1 MAAGERKNTGQRN
14 EWGVNLKISKLEDK
28 VALKILVKD
37 TTPTFMNTI
46 RRAIMSYVPTLSIE
60 NVSIYKNDSVLF
72 DELLANRL
80 ALIPIKTDLK
90 EYGEKDT
97 LKLTLEKEGP
107 CIVYS
112 SDIESRDPKTE
123 VAFKNIP
130 IAKLG
135 EGQEIKLEVTA
146 VMGTGKEHVKWQ
158 PALVSYAQLPKIKEG
173 KSIKKYSD
181 IITKDAY
188 EWTDNDIEKLKK
200 DPNVELEYSNDF
212 ILTVESYGQLENK
225 EVLLAAAKKL
235 KEKIKEF
242 EETIKEI

>member
-1 MAAGERKNTGQRN
+1 M
-14 EWGVNLKISKLEDK
+14 KISKLEDNDS
-28 VALKILVKD
+28 LKLLIRD

-46 RRAIMSYVPTLSIE
+46 RRAIMSHVPTLSVE
-60 NVSIYKNDSVLF
+60 NVSIYRNDSVLF

-80 ALIPIKTDLK
+80 CLIPIKTNLK

-112 SDIESRDPKTE
+112 SDIESQDLKAE

-130 IAKLG
+130 ITKLS
-135 EGQEIKLEVTA
+135 EGQIIKLEMTA
-146 VMGTGKEHVKWQ
+146 ILGTGKEHVKWQ
-158 PALVSYAQLPKIKEG
+158 PALIAYAQLPKIKEG

-181 IITKDAY
+181 IITKDSY
-188 EWTDNDIEKLKK
+188 EWTNNDIEKLKK

-212 ILTVESYGQLENK
+212 VLTVESYGQIENK
-225 EVLLAAAKKL
+225 EVLLAATKKL

-242 EETIKEI
+242 EEAVKEI

>member
-1 MAAGERKNTGQRN
+1 MNIR
-14 EWGVNLKISKLEDK
+14 GVTLKISKLNDTG
-28 VALKILVKD
+28 ALKLLIKD

-46 RRAIMSYVPTLSIE
+46 RRAVMSLVPTLSVE
-60 NVSIYKNDSVLF
+60 NVAVYKNDSVLF

-80 ALIPIKTDLK
+80 ALVPIKTDLK

-112 SDIESRDPKTE
+112 SDIESRDPKAE

-130 IAKLG
+130 ITKLG
-135 EGQEIKLEVTA
+135 ENQVIKLEMTA
-146 VMGTGKEHVKWQ
+146 ILGTGKDHVKWQ
-158 PALVSYAQLPKIKEG
+158 PALISYAQLPKIKEG

-181 IITKDAY
+181 IITKDSY

-225 EVLLAAAKKL
+225 EVLMAAARKL

-242 EETIKEI
+242 EEVVKEI